1 MSIHN
6 ERKYEDE
13 LVEHLTAHGW
23 LAGDPTRY
31 NRALALYPD
40 DVLGWLQESQPAMWA
55 KRKSFGNGA
64 TERAVLERLAAQ
76 LDKEGAL
83 AVLRHGFKDGNAT
96 FQMCQ
101 FQPSHDFNP
110 DLRAMY
116 KQVRC
121 RVVRQLHYSPFL
133 RDGKP
138 IEKSIDVV
146 LFVNG
151 IPVATIE
158 LKTDFTQSIHDAI
171 RQYRHDRLPR
181 DSDTKQEE
189 PLLGFGRRALV
200 HFAVSTDVVYM
211 TTRLRGAETEFLPF
225 NLGDQG
231 GASNPAN
238 PSGYRTA
245 YLWERVLERTAWLDI
260 LGRFLNQEKK
270 GTPLERLVFPRFHQW
285 DVVNRIEASVRSEGP
300 GRKYLIQHSA
310 GSGKSNSI
318 AWLAHRLSTLYA
330 LAYGTAGKEDA
341 ECKVFDSVI
350 VVTDRTVLDKQL
362 QETIYQ
368 IEHKIGVV
376 TPITDE
382 GVKSQ
387 QLVAALAQKKPII
400 IVTIQTFPALLELLQ
415 RQAADE
421 AGAAAGAAH
430 APSFAHGRYALIV
443 DEAHS
448 SQSAGTSHKLKQ
460 LLGSAGAAG
469 GDEAEEFSAEDVVT
483 ASQQAR
489 LLPPNMSV
497 FAFTATPKAKTIEL
511 FGRPGPDGIP
521 VAFHVYSMK
530 QAIEEQFILDV
541 LRNYTPWKLA
551 YKLAYQGA
559 EIEDHEVEKGEGL
572 KQLRTWVRLNP
583 WNIAQK
589 VAVIVEHFR
598 ANIQPLLGGRAKAM
612 VVTSSRKE
620 AVRFKL
626 AMEKYLQEQGPA
638 QGHAA
643 IGVLVAFSGEVD
655 DAESGPDAFSEW
667 NMNPGLK
674 GRDIRTAFETDE
686 YQILIVANK
695 FQTGFDQPLLVAMYV
710 DKKLAGV
717 NAVQTLSR
725 LNRTC
730 TGKND
735 TFVLDFVNAAEE
747 IHAAFAPYYETAQL
761 AGVSDPNII
770 HDLQNKLDDAQIYSE
785 AEVELF
791 AGAAVNPK
799 AKQAQIQAAIA
810 PAVDRFRKRWQAAR
824 AADDKATLD
833 ALAIFRKDMGAFVR
847 VYEFLAQIY
856 DYGDAGLEKRNMFF
870 HLLQPWLRMENVD
883 VALDLSAVELTHYRL
898 QDLGAQ
904 AIKLVQEDGQ
914 AYKLPPITDL
924 GTSEA
929 REPEMALLREIIA
942 QMNDLFAG
950 DLTEADL
957 VTYARHIS
965 SKMLENEELAMQAA
979 QNSREQFALGDFSA
993 AFMDAILEGLDAYQ
1007 SMAEQVLTED
1017 RTKEGFKRLVLELV
1031 YKGFEEKRAAGQMG

>member
-1 MSIHN
+1 MSIHK

-13 LVEHLTAHGW
+13 LVEHLTTHGW
-23 LAGDPTRY
+23 LAGDPAHY
-31 NRALALYPD
+31 DRALALYPE
-40 DVLGWLQESQPAMWA
+40 DVLEWLQESQPEMWA
-55 KRKSFGNGA
+55 RRKSFGNGA
-64 TERAVLERLAAQ
+64 TERAVLERLAVQ
-76 LDKEGAL
+76 LDREGAL
-83 AVLRHGFKDGNAT
+83 AVLRHGFKDGNAH

-110 DLRAMY
+110 DLRALY

-138 IEKSIDVV
+138 IDKSIDVV

-171 RQYRHDRLPR
+171 RQYRQDRLPR
-181 DSDTKQEE
+181 DSDAKQAE
-189 PLLGFGRRALV
+189 PLLTFGRRALV
-200 HFAVSTDVVYM
+200 HFAVSSDAVFM
-211 TTRLRGAETEFLPF
+211 TTKLQGAETDFLPF

-231 GASNPAN
+231 GAGNPAN

-260 LGRFLNQEKK
+260 LGRFINWEKK
-270 GTPLERLVFPRFHQW
+270 GTARERLVFPRYHQW
-285 DVVNRIEASVRSEGP
+285 DVVNQLEAAVRSEGP
-300 GRKYLIQHSA
+300 GRTYLIQHSA

-330 LAYGTAGKEDA
+330 LEYGAAGKEA
-341 ECKVFDSVI
+341 GERKVFDSVI

-368 IEHKIGVV
+368 IEHKVGVV

-387 QLVAALAQKKPII
+387 QLVAALSARKPII

-415 RQAADE
+415 RQAADD
-421 AGAAAGAAH
+421 AGGADGAAH
-430 APSFAHGRYALIV
+430 APSFADGRYALIV

-448 SQSAGTSHKLKQ
+448 SQSAGTSHKLRQ
-460 LLGSAGAAG
+460 LLGSEGLG
-469 GDEAEEFSAEDVVT
+469 GDEEYSAEDELIVL
-483 ASQQAR
+483 QQAR

-530 QAIEEQFILDV
+530 QAIEEKFVLDV
-541 LRNYTPWKLA
+541 LRNYTPFALA
-551 YKLAYQGA
+551 YKLAYAGA
-559 EIEDHEVEKGEGL
+559 EMDDHEIEKGEGL

-626 AMEKYLQEQGPA
+626 AMEKYLLEQGPA
-638 QGHAA
+638 LGHRA
-643 IGVLVAFSGEVD
+643 IGVLVAFSGEVN

-730 TGKND
+730 TGKKD
-735 TFVLDFVNAAEE
+735 TYVLDFVNGVEE

-761 AGVSDPNII
+761 TGVSDPNII

-791 AGAAVNPK
+791 AKAAVNPK
-799 AKQAQIQAAIA
+799 AKQAEIQAAIA
-810 PAVDRFRKRWQAAR
+810 PAVDRFRKQWQAAR
-824 AADDKATLD
+824 AADDKAALD
-833 ALAIFRKDMGAFVR
+833 ALTIFRKDMGTFVR

-870 HLLQPWLRMENVD
+870 HLLQPWLRVENAD

-904 AIKLVQEDGQ
+904 AIKLVQESGEE
-914 AYKLPPITDL
+914 YKLKPITEV
-924 GTSEA
+924 GTADA
-929 REPEMALLREIIA
+929 RDPEMALLREIIA
-942 QMNDLFAG
+942 QMNELFAG
-950 DLTEADL
+950 DLSEADL
-957 VTYARHIS
+957 VTYAHHIS
-965 SKMLENEELAMQAA
+965 SKMMENEELAMQAA
-979 QNSREQFALGDFSA
+979 QNSREQFALGDFGA

-1031 YKGFEEKRAAGQMG
+1031 YQGFAKRRRQGEAA